1 MECHKIFFK
10 VMVLVITFVNFQLK
24 KQCRITTLWHI
35 AKIRSEKYGSTL
47 QLKDIDFPTTND
59 MPPLRKSLRPETKS
73 VLSRKRRAIDVEE
86 LISCTV
92 ASVIR
97 VVNITN
103 NNFDANRSTMTLNLK
118 DGGDGPVQ
126 CLL

>member
-1 MECHKIFFK
+1 
-10 VMVLVITFVNFQLK
+10 
-24 KQCRITTLWHI
+24 
-35 AKIRSEKYGSTL
+35 
-47 QLKDIDFPTTND
+47 
-59 MPPLRKSLRPETKS
+59 MPPLQKSLRPEIKS
-73 VLSRKRRAIDVEE
+73 VLSGKRRAIDVEE

-103 NNFDANRSTMTLNLK
+103 NNFDANRGTMTLHLK

-126 CLL
+126 CLLLSRKKVLMIVIIFFSMA